1 MSPYP
6 GVELTQVYEVR
17 KVLKMKSE
25 LESVSKMAKNR
36 RKITVVLA
44 VVALGHICGGEYSE

>member
-17 KVLKMKSE
+17 KGLKMRSD
-25 LESVSKMAKNR
+25 LESVWKMAKKR

-44 VVALGHICGGEYSE
+44 VVALGHICEVEYSE